1 MKTTSQN
8 ELLVKAYLWS
18 GFSNLNFSP
27 QNKWIFEWYTKN
39 PSNDNQWALQSSQGN
54 SVKPSHRKKFINWLF
69 LLLGQMLGYCTLQQ
83 LKYLFKHTKNHWPKP
98 KKKKK
103 PKKHTKNQI
112 SGSLSHLLSSTKK
125 KNLELCKQLHPDG
138 PFDRLF
144 SSTLWLITIVSFYD
158 LITDFYYLPIL
169 YVPFFAI
176 WFSV

>member
-1 MKTTSQN
+1 MSFWILIILDLFQQFINYYALQTFSFMKTTSQN
-8 ELLVKAYLWS
+8 QLLVKAYLWS

-103 PKKHTKNQI
+103 TKETHQEPNIGFFI
-112 SGSLSHLLSSTKK
+112 SLIIFDQKK
-125 KNLELCKQLHPDG
+125 KSWTLQAA
-138 PFDRLF
+138 
-144 SSTLWLITIVSFYD
+144 SSRWTLWSIV
-158 LITDFYYLPIL
+158 
-169 YVPFFAI
+169 
-176 WFSV
+176 